1 MVFLKSGG
9 RTLGVR
15 EVFAG
20 LGRRWYVLIIGLALT
35 AGGGWYVY
43 QQTPSD
49 YTARSLVL
57 LLPPVNTVDNASS
70 NPFLQLGGL
79 ELTARVLVATYSG
92 TAFQDEIAE
101 RAPDAEVQVSMD
113 ESTQGG
119 VVAVDV
125 KNRGEQQTLDLLDD
139 VTDTVSQRLD
149 GLQSE
154 VGVEEKDVVGS
165 MLLAKDTEAKPD
177 YQSLIRILVIVIG
190 GGLVITAAL
199 ALVLDVLLRRRRS
212 GHSALR
218 NRPRRRTHAEPGSE
232 TVASTDGRDR
242 VEADEEM
249 TGSDWA
255 DEPSPVHAKKGRHRP
270 SDGDVAR

>member
-1 MVFLKSGG
+1 M
-9 RTLGVR
+9 
-15 EVFAG
+15 
-20 LGRRWYVLIIGLALT
+20 GRRWYVLVIGLALT

-79 ELTARVLVATYSG
+79 ELTARVVVATYSG

-139 VTDTVSQRLD
+139 VTETVSQRLD

-154 VGVEEKDVVGS
+154 VGVEQKDVVGS

-177 YQSLIRILVIVIG
+177 YQSLIRILVIVVG
-190 GGLVITAAL
+190 GGLVVTAAL
-199 ALVLDVLLRRRRS
+199 ALVLDVLLRRRRT
-212 GHSALR
+212 GLAAPHSPR
-218 NRPRRRTHAEPGSE
+218 RRRTHAEPGSE
-232 TVASTDGRDR
+232 PAASADELDR
-242 VEADEEM
+242 VEADEELTVPGM
-249 TGSDWA
+249 ASEA
-255 DEPSPVHAKKGRHRP
+255 SPAQSKKGRHRS
-270 SDGDVAR
+270 SDGDVAG

>member
-1 MVFLKSGG
+1 M
-9 RTLGVR
+9 GVR

-43 QQTPSD
+43 QHTPSD

-57 LLPPVNTVDNASS
+57 LLPPVNTVDNTSS

-92 TAFQDEIAE
+92 TAFQDEIAA
-101 RAPDAEVQVSMD
+101 RAPDAEVLVSLD

-119 VVAVDV
+119 VIAVDV
-125 KNRGEQQTLDLLDD
+125 KDRGAQQTMDLLDD
-139 VTDTVSQRLD
+139 VTDTVSQRLK

-154 VGVEEKDVVGS
+154 VGVETKDVVES
-165 MLLAKDTEAKPD
+165 MLLATDTEAKPD
-177 YQSLIRILVIVIG
+177 YQSLIRILVIVVG
-190 GGLVITAAL
+190 GGLVVTGAL

-212 GHSALR
+212 GHSAPR
-218 NRPRRRTHAEPGSE
+218 SPRRRRTHAQPASE
-232 TVASTDGRDR
+232 TSTASDGAHAAEPDR
-242 VEADEEM
+242 VQADEELTPDEEDEASPKQH
-249 TGSDWA
+249 TGE
-255 DEPSPVHAKKGRHRP
+255 EPRRSFH
-270 SDGDVAR
+270 GDVAR

>member
-1 MVFLKSGG
+1 M
-9 RTLGVR
+9 GVR

-57 LLPPVNTVDNASS
+57 LLPPVNTVDNTSS

-79 ELTARVLVATYSG
+79 DLTARVLVATYSG

-154 VGVEEKDVVGS
+154 VGVETKDVVGS
-165 MLLAKDTEAKPD
+165 MLLAKDTEAKAD

-190 GGLVITAAL
+190 GGLAVTAAL
-199 ALVLDVLLRRRRS
+199 ALVLDVLLRRRRN
-212 GHSALR
+212 GLSALHD
-218 NRPRRRTHAEPGSE
+218 RPRRRTHAELGSG
-232 TVASTDGRDR
+232 TVASLDERDR

-249 TGSDWA
+249 TGPNWVGEA
-255 DEPSPVHAKKGRHRP
+255 SPVQAKKGRHRP